1 MSDQPQAIPNGDE
14 SYVHAAME
22 RLRNRVDHHDRL
34 LANLEAA
41 VKTLDDALVVHAH
54 LEKRMAERIKEHAEF
69 VAYHELKMR
78 EFDEKL
84 NALVDIVMRRE
95 GGPEARS

>member
-1 MSDQPQAIPNGDE
+1 MLPNGDDA
-14 SYVHAAME
+14 YVQAAME
-22 RLRNRVDHHDRL
+22 RLRKRVDQHDRL

-41 VKTLDDALVVHAH
+41 VKSLDDALIVHAH

-84 NALVDIVMRRE
+84 NALIEIVMRRE
-95 GGPEARS
+95 GGPEATQ